1 MPSQIKVYQIS
12 DTEIL
17 NDARKY
23 LNSPTIDSFQTSKEI
38 VEKISS
44 ITKISIRENESLFNV
59 CKNIKETVEKG
70 FDGMWYCNAF
80 YNDIGFHFNTFD
92 PKFSLKFKFGKLSI
106 NVQKI
111 YDCVSIQLG
120 FIQII
125 GTNW

>member
-12 DTEIL
+12 DAEIL

-38 VEKISS
+38 VEKIWS

-59 CKNIKETVEKG
+59 CKNIKETVEKAL
-70 FDGMWYCNAF
+70 DGMWYCNAF

-92 PKFSLKFKFGKLSI
+92 LKFSLRLKFGKLSI

-111 YDCVSIQLG
+111 YDCVSIQISNKIL
-120 FIQII
+120 
-125 GTNW
+125 N

>member
-1 MPSQIKVYQIS
+1 MSSQIKVYQIS

-38 VEKISS
+38 VEKIWS
-44 ITKISIRENESLFNV
+44 ITKICIRENESLINV
-59 CKNIKETVEKG
+59 CKNIKETVEKA
-70 FDGMWYCNAF
+70 FDGKWYCNAF

-92 PKFSLKFKFGKLSI
+92 LKFSLKLKLGKLSI

-111 YDCVSIQLG
+111 YDCVSIQLSNK
-120 FIQII
+120 IL
-125 GTNW
+125 N

>member
-23 LNSPTIDSFQTSKEI
+23 LNSPIIDSLQTSKEI

-44 ITKISIRENESLFNV
+44 ITKISIQENESLFNV
-59 CKNIKETVEKG
+59 CKNIKKTVEEEL
-70 FDGMWYCNAF
+70 DGKWYCNAF
-80 YNDIGFHFNTFD
+80 YNDIGFHSITFD
-92 PKFSLKFKFGKLSI
+92 PKFSLKFKFGKLLI

-111 YDCVSIQLG
+111 YDHVSIQLSNK
-120 FIQII
+120 IL
-125 GTNW
+125 N